1 MNKEESKK
9 LWRMIVNFLDDFRR
23 NPNPESLQE
32 IDSLGII
39 EGAFY
44 AGLVEEM
51 AKEQKFSV
59 PAWVYKEN
67 YYLSEP
73 LFFNGLYGDS
83 RIITALES
91 PLSFKTRNI
100 FIGADTFS
108 RC

>member
-1 MNKEESKK
+1 MNREEYKK
-9 LWRMIVNFLDDFRR
+9 LWRMIVSFLDDFRR

-51 AKEQKFSV
+51 AKEQNFSV
-59 PAWVYKEN
+59 PDWVYKDI

-73 LFFNGLYGDS
+73 LFFNGLTGDS

-100 FIGADTFS
+100 FIGSNTFC